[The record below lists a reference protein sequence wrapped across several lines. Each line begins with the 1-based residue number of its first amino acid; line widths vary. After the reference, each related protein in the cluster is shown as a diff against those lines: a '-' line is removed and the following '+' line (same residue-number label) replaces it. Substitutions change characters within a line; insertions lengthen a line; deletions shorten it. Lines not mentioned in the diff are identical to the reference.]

1 MPLPPAAAAFICAS
15 IAVSSADSVTPF
27 EVSVVDVALVA
38 DALAEPLKLAL
49 D

>member
-1 MPLPPAAAAFICAS
+1 MSAAE
-15 IAVSSADSVTPF
+15 SVTPF

-38 DALAEPLKLAL
+38 DALDEPLKLAL